1 MKSMNLISGPSYAR
15 VPALGANRPDPTIWP
30 VTTLQVTTHQRE
42 ELVDVTAR
50 VREAVGAAGIAEGIC
65 LVASPHTTC
74 GVTVN
79 EGWDPAVVSDALTH
93 LRDVVPREGAFQ
105 HAEGN
110 SDAHIKTML
119 VGASAALP
127 VADGELRL
135 GRWQAVF
142 LCEFDGPRDRELWV
156 TVTGR

>member
-1 MKSMNLISGPSYAR
+1 MVRLR
-15 VPALGANRPDPTIWP
+15 VST
-30 VTTLQVTTHQRE
+30 QQRE
-42 ELVDVTAR
+42 QLVDVTEQ
-50 VREAVGAAGIAEGIC
+50 VRGAVRAAAVREGIC

-79 EGWDPAVVSDALTH
+79 EGWDPAVTADAVGH
-93 LRDVVPREGAFQ
+93 LREVVPREKAFA

-110 SDAHIKTML
+110 SDSHIKTML
-119 VGASAALP
+119 VGTSAALP
-127 VADGELRL
+127 VDGGEVRL

>member
-1 MKSMNLISGPSYAR
+1 VR
-15 VPALGANRPDPTIWP
+15 
-30 VTTLQVTTHQRE
+30 TLSVSTSQRE
-42 ELVDVTAR
+42 QMVDVTAR
-50 VREAVGAAGIAEGIC
+50 VGEAVREAGVREGIC

-79 EGWDPAVVSDALTH
+79 EGWDPAVGADSLGH
-93 LRDVVPREGAFQ
+93 LRGLVPREREYA

-119 VGASAALP
+119 VGTSASLP
-127 VADGELRL
+127 VAGGEVRL
-135 GRWQAVF
+135 GRWQAIF

-156 TVTGR
+156 TVTGT

>member
-1 MKSMNLISGPSYAR
+1 MR
-15 VPALGANRPDPTIWP
+15 
-30 VTTLQVTTHQRE
+30 TLSVRTGQRE

-50 VREAVGAAGIAEGIC
+50 VRDAVRQAGVRDGIC

-79 EGWDPAVVSDALTH
+79 EGWDPAVTADALGH
-93 LRDVVPREGAFQ
+93 LREVVPREREFA

-119 VGASAALP
+119 VGTSATLP
-127 VADGELRL
+127 VAAGEVRL
-135 GRWQAVF
+135 GRWQAIF

-156 TVTGR
+156 TVTGT

>member
-1 MKSMNLISGPSYAR
+1 VKSLH
-15 VPALGANRPDPTIWP
+15 
-30 VTTLQVTTHQRE
+30 VTTRRRE
-42 ELVDVTAR
+42 ELVDVTEQ
-50 VREAVGAAGIAEGIC
+50 VREAVRQAGVGDGIC

-79 EGWDPAVVSDALTH
+79 EGWDPAVPADALGH
-93 LRDVVPREGAFQ
+93 LRGVVPRESGFA

-119 VGASAALP
+119 VGTSAALP
-127 VADGELRL
+127 VAGGEVRL

-142 LCEFDGPRDRELWV
+142 LCEFDGPRSRELWV

>member
-1 MKSMNLISGPSYAR
+1 MKSMNLISAPSYAQ
-15 VPALGANRPDPTIWP
+15 VPTLGTNLADPTIWP
-30 VTTLQVTTHQRE
+30 VTTLQVTTRQRE

-50 VREAVGAAGIAEGIC
+50 VREAVGAAGISEGIC

-79 EGWDPAVVSDALTH
+79 EGWDPAVVADALTH
-93 LRDVVPREGAFQ
+93 LRDVVPRERAFQ

-119 VGASAALP
+119 VGTSAVMP
-127 VADGELRL
+127 VTDGEVRL
-135 GRWQAVF
+135 GRWQAIF

>member
-1 MKSMNLISGPSYAR
+1 MRTLR
-15 VPALGANRPDPTIWP
+15 
-30 VTTLQVTTHQRE
+30 VTTSHRE
-42 ELVDVTAR
+42 QLVDVTAQ
-50 VREAVGAAGIAEGIC
+50 VRDAVRATGVEEGTC

-79 EGWDPAVVSDALTH
+79 EGWDPAVATDALTH
-93 LRDVVPREGAFQ
+93 LRDVVPRERAFA

-119 VGASAALP
+119 VGTSAALP
-127 VADGELRL
+127 VAGGDVRL
-135 GRWQAVF
+135 GRWQAIF

-156 TVTGR
+156 TVTGP

>member
-1 MKSMNLISGPSYAR
+1 M
-15 VPALGANRPDPTIWP
+15 
-30 VTTLQVTTHQRE
+30 
-42 ELVDVTAR
+42 DVTAE
-50 VREAVGAAGIAEGIC
+50 VRQAVQGAGVEEGIC

-79 EGWDPAVVSDALTH
+79 EGWDPAVTADALLQ
-93 LRDVVPREGAFQ
+93 LRDLVPRERAFA

-119 VGASAALP
+119 VGTSAALP
-127 VADGELRL
+127 VAGGEVRL

>member
-1 MKSMNLISGPSYAR
+1 M
-15 VPALGANRPDPTIWP
+15 
-30 VTTLQVTTHQRE
+30 TT
-42 ELVDVTAR
+42 R
-50 VREAVGAAGIAEGIC
+50 VREVVRATGIADGVC

-79 EGWDPAVVSDALTH
+79 EGWDPAVPADALDH
-93 LRDVVPREGAFQ
+93 LRAVVPRAAAFA

-119 VGASAALP
+119 VGTSASLP
-127 VADGELRL
+127 VAGGEVLL

-142 LCEFDGPRDRELWV
+142 LCEFDGPRSRELWV
-156 TVTGR
+156 SVTGG

>member
-1 MKSMNLISGPSYAR
+1 M
-15 VPALGANRPDPTIWP
+15 
-30 VTTLQVTTHQRE
+30 
-42 ELVDVTAR
+42 TAR
-50 VREAVGAAGIAEGIC
+50 VRDAVRAARVDDGVC

-79 EGWDPAVVSDALTH
+79 EGWDPAVSADAVAH
-93 LRDVVPREGAFQ
+93 LRDVVPRDGRFA

-119 VGASAALP
+119 VGTSATLP
-127 VADGELRL
+127 VAGGELQL

-142 LCEFDGPRDRELWV
+142 LCEFDGPRQRELRV
-156 TVTGR
+156 TVVGR